1 MAKHVPDL
9 SQMQYL
15 ALGLLVGGE
24 RAGREVREEA
34 RRFGVRRSRAAFYQ
48 FMARLERDGL
58 VEGWYEPVRAGDQTV
73 TERRYRVTAAGRRA
87 WSHARE
93 FHAAVDRLATGSPA
107 SNA

>member
-1 MAKHVPDL
+1 MARQVPDL
-9 SQMQYL
+9 SQLQFL
-15 ALGLLVGGE
+15 ALGLLMGGE

-34 RRFGVRRSRAAFYQ
+34 RRFGVRRTRAAFYQ

-73 TERRYRVTAAGRRA
+73 TERRYRLTPSGRRA
-87 WSHARE
+87 WSEARA